1 MIEIDKDFDDLGSGK
16 MENSVFTFESR
27 IYKDNRGEFTEN
39 WKLNG
44 LPGRFSTFDWVKQSN
59 MSRSS
64 KMVFRGMHS
73 QLGGSAQG
81 KMVTC
86 VNGSILDVIVDMR
99 PNSATYKTM
108 KAYQLGV
115 WDRDSGSNK
124 SLWVPRGFLHGF
136 LSLED
141 NTIFQYLCDNT
152 YDKSSECGAN
162 IMSLLNDNGVF
173 NLSKKTM
180 ELVGLG
186 TSTMTMSEKDKVL
199 PDIGEYETIAKE
211 NNKWAKFC

>member
-1 MIEIDKDFDDLGSGK
+1 MIEIDKDFDDLGSDK
-16 MENSVFTFESR
+16 MENSVFTFKSR

-73 QLGGSAQG
+73 QLGGSEQG

-115 WDRDSGSNK
+115 WDRDSEINK

-136 LSLED
+136 LSLEN

-162 IMSLLNDNGVF
+162 IMSLLKDNRVV

-180 ELVGLG
+180 EMVGLG
-186 TSTMTMSEKDKVL
+186 TSPVVMSEKDKLL
-199 PDIGEYETIAKE
+199 PDIRDYEAIAKE
-211 NNKWAKFC
+211 NCK

>member
-1 MIEIDKDFDDLGSGK
+1 MIEIDKDFDDLGSDK

-73 QLGGSAQG
+73 PLGGSAQG

-99 PNSATYKTM
+99 PESATYKTM
-108 KAYQLGV
+108 KAYQLGAL
-115 WDRDSGSNK
+115 DRESGNNK

-141 NTIFQYLCDNT
+141 NTIFHYLCDNT
-152 YDKSSECGAN
+152 YDKASERGAN
-162 IMSLLNDNGVF
+162 IMSLLNDSGVV
-173 NLSKKTM
+173 NLSKTAM

-186 TSTMTMSEKDKVL
+186 TSPVVMSEKDKVL

-211 NNKWAKFC
+211 NCK

>member
-1 MIEIDKDFDDLGSGK
+1 MIEIDKDFDDLGSDK
-16 MENSVFTFESR
+16 MENSVFTFKSR

-99 PNSATYKTM
+99 PDSATYKTM

-115 WDRDSGSNK
+115 WGRESGNNK

-162 IMSLLNDNGVF
+162 IMSLLKDNRVV
-173 NLSKKTM
+173 NHSQKMM

-186 TSTMTMSEKDKVL
+186 ASTMTMSEKDKVL
-199 PDIGEYETIAKE
+199 PDIRDYEEIAKD
-211 NNKWAKFC
+211 NCK